1 MPRRVFAKSR
11 PRRFSAPVAFSDPDD
26 VQSWAADMPEAFLA
40 CRDLGHTWR
49 PLTARYDP
57 DVNSYARTLRCSRC
71 RTTRS
76 QTLSLSGLILGNQ
89 YEYPDGYQ
97 VPAGSGRIDQQGRG
111 IIRLQTTIAS
121 LEATTRKEA

>member
-11 PRRFSAPVAFSDPDD
+11 PRRYSDPVSFADPDD
-26 VQSWAADMPEAFLA
+26 VQSWAAGMPEAFLA

-49 PLTARYDP
+49 PQSARYDTEL
-57 DVNSYARTLRCSRC
+57 NSYARTLRCNRC

-76 QTLSLSGLILGNQ
+76 QTLSLSGLIMGNH

-111 IIRLQTTIAS
+111 VIRLQATIAS
-121 LEATTRKEA
+121 LDAATRKRA